1 MRKLERE
8 MKKNEVALA
17 WHISY
22 KNEAQDELTIDVW
35 ESTDDQLLS
44 VIRRASNGNQSRIR
58 VDSFLGRM
66 SSLPAGWK
74 PWENRRDGSSEAHR
88 EEESSRNGTRDRTH
102 ETNWTIQRNPFAA
115 RSAPAWMQNVTGDSF
130 TPRFVPLWKYDPFIP
145 SLRIHRCSLK
155 SRAILGDPK
164 RAFGNELVWT
174 TIPFQE
180 IVLVEELF
188 SRLFVHIKL
197 SFLSVLKV
205 LAEIEG
211 ILKAEFN
218 WYR

>member
-66 SSLPAGWK
+66 SSLPVG
-74 PWENRRDGSSEAHR
+74 
-88 EEESSRNGTRDRTH
+88 
-102 ETNWTIQRNPFAA
+102 
-115 RSAPAWMQNVTGDSF
+115 
-130 TPRFVPLWKYDPFIP
+130 
-145 SLRIHRCSLK
+145 
-155 SRAILGDPK
+155 
-164 RAFGNELVWT
+164 
-174 TIPFQE
+174 
-180 IVLVEELF
+180 
-188 SRLFVHIKL
+188 
-197 SFLSVLKV
+197 
-205 LAEIEG
+205 
-211 ILKAEFN
+211 
-218 WYR
+218 